1 MCLAEMLSLL
11 LWHALPQAL
20 CRPGQPTAVALGDR
34 CPPLAVCTQRTCTA
48 DDTGAEGY
56 TVACCALHRMSRAPT
71 PAHALVRSLL
81 LTTPQNGILGDIAL
95 VWHERTASAAATGRG
110 AS

>member
-1 MCLAEMLSLL
+1 LLL
-11 LWHALPQAL
+11 LWRALPQRAVPTWPADHSAL
-20 CRPGQPTAVALGDR
+20 SDR
-34 CPPLAVCTQRTCTA
+34 CSPLAVYTQHTCTA
-48 DDTGAEGY
+48 DGTGAEGCAG
-56 TVACCALHRMSRAPT
+56 ACCALHRMSRAPT